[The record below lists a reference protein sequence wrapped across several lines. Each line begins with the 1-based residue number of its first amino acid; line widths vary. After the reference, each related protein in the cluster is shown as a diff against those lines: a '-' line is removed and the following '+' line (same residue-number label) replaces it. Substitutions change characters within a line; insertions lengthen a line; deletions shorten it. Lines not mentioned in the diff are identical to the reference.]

1 MSSGSNPGAKCGVTE
16 EIDTGFS
23 RSKAGSRSKVIAM
36 SDGTD
41 VVEPNGAKSTQ
52 LTETGLDLEDR
63 EETVAASVEVGAG
76 ASAWSSSAVAGDEEG
91 SVNNVVGL
99 ER

>member
-1 MSSGSNPGAKCGVTE
+1 
-16 EIDTGFS
+16 
-23 RSKAGSRSKVIAM
+23 M

-52 LTETGLDLEDR
+52 LTETVLDPGDR
-63 EETVAASVEVGAG
+63 GEAVAASIEAGAG
-76 ASAWSSSAVAGDEEG
+76 ASASSSSAVAGDEEG

-99 ER
+99 DR